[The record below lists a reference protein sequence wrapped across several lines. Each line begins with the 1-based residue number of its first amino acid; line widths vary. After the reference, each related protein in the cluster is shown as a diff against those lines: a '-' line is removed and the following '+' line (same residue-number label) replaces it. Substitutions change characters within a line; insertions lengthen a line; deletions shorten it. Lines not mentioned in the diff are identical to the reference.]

1 MEHIIEDKELMNK
14 LFTNKDKLI
23 KIIDDLLQKSRLS
36 DNEKIY
42 SDAYSHYMQRF
53 MRVQWTKVHLNK
65 KQIKLRIGGIKNE
78 QSNFNRNC
86 R

>member
-53 MRVQWTKVHLNK
+53 MRVQ
-65 KQIKLRIGGIKNE
+65 
-78 QSNFNRNC
+78 
-86 R
+86 